1 MSLIFK
7 ESNPYSPAGWNPCS
21 IVRELLPHQT
31 PTGIT
36 MPEHKGLIQ
45 SIVFDSV
52 TNKGES
58 IIYLASPIANVPESA
73 NDVVGHMEQPLAILK
88 PGESFYFAIDDYIEA
103 EGPFEYY
110 PQVVRVTQT

>member
-73 NDVVGHMEQPLAILK
+73 NDVVGHMEPLAILK

-103 EGPFEYY
+103 EGP
-110 PQVVRVTQT
+110 VVRVTQT